1 MALSNLIS
9 VAVVLSVCCLIA
21 SAAPPQAAEDH
32 LKKLATA
39 SNNLALNLHQK
50 LSSGSSSNVFFSPFS
65 ISTAF
70 GMLYYGAR
78 GETAQELRT
87 VLGYEKANLSNQ
99 FVHSSFY
106 RLLTESIK
114 SGDSDSY
121 VLNAANAILADKS
134 LQLIANY
141 KREVQALYQASVQD
155 VDFAKDGPKIVEEI
169 NDWVKAKTN
178 GKIDSLVD
186 ELDAS
191 TVLVLLNAVYFKGTW
206 KTEFDVKKTKPQK
219 FYNNGLESE
228 AKEIPMMHIT
238 ARFPYTAVYD
248 LQALELPYKGENIS
262 MLVLLPEN
270 RDGLKALEESLTAEK
285 LATIRQQLYPT
296 KVIVSLP
303 KFKVQYSQ
311 ELSGHIQSLGVNK
324 IFRPAA
330 DFSGMTDSKNVYV
343 SQILHKAVVE
353 VNEKGSEAAAV
364 TGIIGNRI
372 RPIMDFTPSFT
383 ADHPF
388 LFAIVDKR
396 SDMIL
401 FLGRVN
407 VL

>member
-21 SAAPPQAAEDH
+21 NSAPPQAAEDH
-32 LKKLATA
+32 LKKLAIA
-39 SNNLALNLHQK
+39 SNNLALNLHRK

-70 GMLYYGAR
+70 GMLYCGAR
-78 GETAQELRT
+78 GETAQEIRS

-141 KREVQALYQASVQD
+141 KREVQELYQASVQD

-228 AKEIPMMHIT
+228 AKEVPMMHIVGG
-238 ARFPYTAVYD
+238 FPYTVD
-248 LQALELPYKGENIS
+248 DDVEVLELPYKGENIS
-262 MLVLLPEN
+262 MIILLPKS
-270 RDGLKALEESLTAEK
+270 RDGLSALEQSLTLGRLEN
-285 LATIRQQLYPT
+285 IRQQLDEM
-296 KVIVSLP
+296 KVVVSLP
-303 KFKVQYSQ
+303 KFKVEYSR
-311 ELSGHIQSLGVNK
+311 EMSGEFQSLGANK
-324 IFRPAA
+324 IFSPIA
-330 DFSGMTDSKNVYV
+330 DFSGMTNDNNVYV

-364 TGIIGNRI
+364 TGIIENI
-372 RPIMDFTPSFT
+372 MMIPTPIFS
-383 ADHPF
+383 ANHPF
-388 LFAIVDKR
+388 LFAIVDNR
-396 SDMIL
+396 NDMIL

-407 VL
+407 NL